1 MDSTYVESSTSSEL
15 VGWAKIFTKWPKQI
29 SKEKKENVRDCM
41 DYESKN
47 IYKKAKVKYK
57 ISLLQ
62 HLELSG
68 KLRVYIRTGSLTTQ
82 NNSDK
87 SIFRIK

>member
-1 MDSTYVESSTSSEL
+1 
-15 VGWAKIFTKWPKQI
+15 
-29 SKEKKENVRDCM
+29 M
-41 DYESKN
+41 DYENKN

-57 ISLLQ
+57 LSLLQ

-68 KLRVYIRTGSLTTQ
+68 KLRVYIRTESLTTQ